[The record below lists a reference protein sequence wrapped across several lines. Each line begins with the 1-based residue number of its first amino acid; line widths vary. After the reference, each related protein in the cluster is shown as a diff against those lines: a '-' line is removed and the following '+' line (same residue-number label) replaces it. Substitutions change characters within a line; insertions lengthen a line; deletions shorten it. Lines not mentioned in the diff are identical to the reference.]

1 MAQIWS
7 LACELAYAMGVAQK
21 KVVPEGSE
29 VVMPKR
35 RKRKEGRE
43 RCLGGWALTG
53 FTNLEAPFEGGGPP
67 PAL

>member
-1 MAQIWS
+1 
-7 LACELAYAMGVAQK
+7 MGVAQK

-53 FTNLEAPFEGGGPP
+53 FTNLEAPFEDGGPP
-67 PAL
+67 PVL